1 MINVL
6 HLRDTD
12 KICGPGKTIIETAC
26 RIDKDAFNL
35 TIGLFLRSTENDNIY
50 HKAAIQRGIDVIPIR
65 MSHQF
70 DFSVLYKII
79 KIIRENNI
87 HILHSHEYKS
97 DIIAF
102 SISRLI
108 KIPIITTIHG
118 WIENSLKSK
127 VYIGAV
133 KKVLPY
139 FNKVVAVS
147 PKIKSQLVSLGVP
160 KDNISLIYNAIVVEN
175 YVPGSYPQKVL
186 RTKYNVPYDAVLIGN
201 VGRLSQE
208 KGQIQFLLAARD
220 ICRHND
226 KTYFVIVGDGPDLDQ
241 LKNTAAQFQ
250 IKNRV
255 IFTGHVQDVRPFYQD
270 LDIIALT
277 SFTEGFPNVILEALC
292 MNKPVVATDVGGVAD
307 IVIDGVTGYLAQA
320 GDHREIGGKLLKLID
335 NPEVASLLVENGK
348 KRIKEEFQ
356 FSTRV
361 QKIQNVYSNIVA

>member
-26 RIDKDAFNL
+26 RIDKGAFNL
-35 TIGLFLRSTENDNIY
+35 SIGLFLRSTEKDNIY
-50 HKAAIQRGIDVIPIR
+50 YKVAKQRGIDVIPIR
-65 MSHQF
+65 MGHQF
-70 DFSVLYKII
+70 DISVIYKII
-79 KIIRENNI
+79 RIIKEKNI

-102 SISRLI
+102 FVSKLI

-118 WIENSLKSK
+118 WIENSFKSK
-127 VYIGAV
+127 VYIRAG

-160 KDNISLIYNAIVVEN
+160 EGNIPLIYNAIVVEN

-186 RTKYNVPYDAVLIGN
+186 RTKYNLPDDAILIGN

-208 KGQIQFLLAARD
+208 KGQTQFLLAARD
-220 ICRHND
+220 ICRRND
-226 KTYFVIVGDGPDLDQ
+226 KTYFVMVGDGPDLEQ
-241 LKNTAAQFQ
+241 LKKTASHFQ

-292 MNKPVVATDVGGVAD
+292 MKKPVVATDVGGVAD

-320 GDHREIGGKLLKLID
+320 GDHSKIGEKLLNLIE
-335 NPEVASLLVENGK
+335 NPEIAGLLVENGR

-356 FSTRV
+356 FSNRV
-361 QKIQNVYSNIVA
+361 QKIENVYSNILT